1 MGIQPGGILSVIFT
15 NISTTSMVCWFAGLV
30 VPLRFSDN
38 ELQVGDDA
46 IHGEEASALWNDEET
61 FQKTNSNSV
70 FQAEDSSYSGKGAS
84 EEENGIRKPVTE
96 ILEKFAG
103 QLEANPV
110 CCDLDVGERQFDRME

>member
-61 FQKTNSNSV
+61 FQKTNM
-70 FQAEDSSYSGKGAS
+70 EKGAS
-84 EEENGIRKPVTE
+84 EEEDGIRKPVTE

-110 CCDLDVGERQFDRME
+110 CCDLDVGERQFDQME